1 MRLLRLL
8 PLLFT
13 RFHKEAVM
21 FWHVMR
27 HPQTPG
33 KVKLAAAAAFLYLI
47 SPIDLIPD
55 FIPVLGLLD
64 DVGVVTL
71 LLSIAYKMLPKDL
84 YDALRAK
91 VGGGNVSAT
100 ASQPSPTPSKTWGGK
115 REPQIIDVTPER

>member
-1 MRLLRLL
+1 MRLIRFL

-13 RFHKEAVM
+13 RLRKQFVM

-33 KVKLAAAAAFLYLI
+33 KVKIAAVAALLYLV

-64 DVGVVTL
+64 DAAVVTL
-71 LLSIAYKMLPKDL
+71 LLSITFKMLPKDL
-84 YDALRAK
+84 YDAIYAK
-91 VGGGNVSAT
+91 VYGGRA
-100 ASQPSPTPSKTWGGK
+100 ASTSTQPSPASRAQAGEGVN
-115 REPQIIDVTPER
+115 RGSLM